1 MSLRLALCLV
11 FMLAAAG
18 HANACTIADIEIKS
32 STWNREAGWFVISGE
47 IVNHCTDPI
56 GVQLELALRDA
67 SGQTVSVEHVWPA
80 KTRNIAAGAS
90 YAFETQTRG
99 YATAKDV
106 RLRIVDVRQW
116 PSR

>member
-1 MSLRLALCLV
+1 MVLAP
-11 FMLAAAG
+11 
-18 HANACTIADIEIKS
+18 HAQACTVADAELKS
-32 STWNREAGWFVISGE
+32 WTWSRDAGWFVISGE
-47 IVNHCTDPI
+47 IVNHCAEAL

-80 KTRNIAAGAS
+80 KTGNIAAGAS
-90 YAFETQTRG
+90 YAFNTRTRG

-106 RLRIVDVRQW
+106 RLRIVDVRRW

>member
-1 MSLRLALCLV
+1 MPRRLFVFCSALFIV
-11 FMLAAAG
+11 AVT
-18 HANACTIADIEIKS
+18 HAHACTVDDVELKS
-32 STWNREAGWFVISGE
+32 WTWTRDAGWFVISGE
-47 IVNHCTDPI
+47 VVNHCADAV

-90 YAFETQTRG
+90 YAFKTETRG

-106 RLRIVDVRQW
+106 RVRVVDVRQW
-116 PSR
+116 P